1 MTPALL
7 ALLSTIAVSVIHG
20 GDYLRFKGVVMAFH
34 ALAIAGAL
42 WVGGVTGWWL
52 ATAIPITADY
62 WLTLRRGIQAH
73 AEMQDMA
80 NIGKPVKTWQAYLL
94 PCGIT
99 AGVSLALM
107 ILAREWAYIPL
118 VALPFAFLWVPPF
131 ACRIGDYGDHAEG
144 VSDEDKAFQRKQRM
158 KVEALVG
165 FAPAGLSIAVLVW
178 SLTGLLGGK

>member
-1 MTPALL
+1 MAL
-7 ALLSTIAVSVIHG
+7 
-20 GDYLRFKGVVMAFH
+20 H

-42 WVGGVTGWWL
+42 WLGGLQAWWL
-52 ATAIPITADY
+52 VMGIPISAIY
-62 WLTLRRGIQAH
+62 WFAFRRGKQAD
-73 AEMQDMA
+73 AEMDDMA

-94 PCGIT
+94 PCGIA
-99 AGVSLALM
+99 AGVSLALL

-165 FAPAGLSIAVLVW
+165 FAPAGLSIAVLVYAVGRAI
-178 SLTGLLGGK
+178 SG